1 MIVKSV
7 TNGHDTKAF
16 KAVSLTHVL
25 VIVFGLASII
35 GAQQTW
41 LFAQAVE
48 RSRLVSELRAEIT
61 RAIDQHEATSSR
73 VYNLQLAVLEARLA
87 TIERSRDAGLH

>member
-25 VIVFGLASII
+25 VMVFGLASII

-41 LFAQAVE
+41 LFAQAAE
-48 RSRLVSELRAEIT
+48 RSSVVSELRAEIT
-61 RAIDQHEATSSR
+61 RAIDQHEVTSSR
-73 VYNLQLAVLEARLA
+73 VYNLQLAVLEARLS
-87 TIERSRDAGLH
+87 ILERRIDARIH